1 MKKFRALSLF
11 LLILGVVPHL
21 GATENPTYFFGIGK
35 IFVKN
40 RPSRNNNVEFQIQ
53 DGVSRTSQRTF
64 RPHIQVAVQTQ
75 EQIYSMHTF
84 AKAYFYDKN
93 KKLIVSLEQPSL
105 VDRNNGTGL
114 SAMPVFFRKNKKEN
128 IYFILPKTIANSLNW
143 SVVVVFGDRHG
154 AVASLYSRQNV
165 HIEDFDFPEKSLV
178 EKPLVIE
185 RLSAV
190 NPLIEHTIKTGLPHY
205 PQITL
210 FLRKPI
216 GTKDF
221 SEAKG
226 VLAICVLAHTIVDVK
241 RKLQEADKK
250 DELSA
255 VFDFAEKHKLAIICW
270 GAHSL
275 WNPRANWDELS
286 RDDYRKMN
294 AIFND
299 VARAWGK
306 GVLSLAR
313 KYGLPT
319 KNYLLLGNS
328 ASAQY
333 AARLAMRQPQ
343 FFLAVHVHIPSS
355 FDKPTVRAKNILWC
369 LTTGEEEAGYDRSLK
384 FLEECQKL
392 GYPIIYKAI
401 PQLGH
406 ASHPAATHLGLVFF
420 EYALAL
426 NEQRSAQNVK
436 RNIVA
441 DHLASNSLATFQT
454 PHYWGDIFRQ
464 QVYSANIPT
473 EELPPAVL
481 VPLPTEAIA
490 KAWENK

>member
-1 MKKFRALSLF
+1 MKRFWTLGLLLF
-11 LLILGVVPHL
+11 ISEIVPCL
-21 GATENPTYFFGIGK
+21 GAAEFPTYFFSIGK

-40 RPSRNNNVEFQIQ
+40 RPSRSDNVEFQIQ
-53 DGVSRTSQRTF
+53 DGLAKTSQRTF
-64 RPHIQVAVQTQ
+64 LPHIKVAVQTQ
-75 EQIYSMHTF
+75 EQIYSMHIF
-84 AKAYFYDKN
+84 AKAYFYDKD
-93 KKLIVSLEQPSL
+93 KKLIVSMEQPSL
-105 VDRNNGTGL
+105 VDRNDGTGL
-114 SAMPVFFRKNKKEN
+114 SAMPVFFRKNRKEDV
-128 IYFILPKTIANSLNW
+128 YFILPRKIANSFRW
-143 SVVVVFGDRHG
+143 SVVVVFGDQHG

-165 HIEDFDFPEKSLV
+165 YIEDFDFPEKSLV
-178 EKPLVIE
+178 EKPQVIE
-185 RLSAV
+185 RPPAV
-190 NPLIEHTIKTGLPHY
+190 NPLIEHTIKTGLPNY

-216 GTKDF
+216 GTDDF

-226 VLAICVLAHTIVDVK
+226 VLAICVLAHTIADVK
-241 RKLQEADKK
+241 RKLQEADEKN
-250 DELSA
+250 ELSV

-270 GAHSL
+270 GSRSL

-286 RDDYRKMN
+286 RDDYRRMN

-299 VARAWGK
+299 VARAWGR

-343 FFLAVHVHIPSS
+343 YFLAVHVHIPSS

-369 LTTGEEEAGYDRSLK
+369 LTTGEEEAGYDRSLE

-401 PQLGH
+401 PKLGH
-406 ASHPAATHLGLVFF
+406 ASHPAATRLGLVFF

-426 NEQRSAQNVK
+426 NEQRGAQKDV
-436 RNIVA
+436 RNIGVDDFA
-441 DHLASNSLATFQT
+441 CDFQATFQA
-454 PHYWGDIFRQ
+454 PQYWGDIFRQ
-464 QVYSANIPT
+464 QVYSATIPA
-473 EELPPAVL
+473 EERPPAIL

-490 KAWENK
+490 KAWNNK